1 VLVERMLQSLKVDLQ
16 ETQEAIQFFQQ
27 LHQLVAVVEL
37 WKVEQVDPVVLVVE
51 QETLTRPLQVQV
63 ELVTLLP

>member
-1 VLVERMLQSLKVDLQ
+1 VLVERMPHIHKVDLQ

-27 LHQLVAVVEL
+27 LHQPVAVVEL
-37 WKVEQVDPVVLVVE
+37 WKQEQVDQVVQVVE
-51 QETLTRPLQVQV
+51 QEIMTRPLQVQL

>member
-1 VLVERMLQSLKVDLQ
+1 VLVERMLQRLKVDLQ

-27 LHQLVAVVEL
+27 LHQPVAVVEL
-37 WKVEQVDPVVLVVE
+37 WKVEQVDPVVQVVE
-51 QETLTRPLQVQV
+51 QEIMTLALQVQV